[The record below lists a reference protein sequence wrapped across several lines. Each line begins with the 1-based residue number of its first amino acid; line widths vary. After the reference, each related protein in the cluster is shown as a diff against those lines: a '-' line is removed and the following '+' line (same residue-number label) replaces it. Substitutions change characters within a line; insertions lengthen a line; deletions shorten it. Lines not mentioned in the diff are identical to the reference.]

1 MRFTAASS
9 LTEAYEHL
17 AALGS
22 EATVLAGGTDLMVQ
36 HQAGLIHPGHLLY
49 VGGLGELRGVHVPAP
64 GRVRIGALTS
74 HRQLA
79 TDPASRQALPAL
91 ATAASTVGGWQTQ
104 VAGTI
109 GGNLA
114 NASPAA
120 DTPPALLIA
129 GATVHLGSRHG
140 TRSIPIDRFI
150 RGRRDIDREPDE
162 LVVAVECDTLPGDAA
177 EVYLKVAPRS
187 AMEVAVVGLAVRL
200 SVHDGVLA
208 SVAIA
213 ATAVGSRPFRAF
225 DAEALLAGSAVTLER
240 FGDRIDAERL
250 TAAGTAL
257 AAASSPIDDVR
268 SSAAYRRGVLPGLLR
283 RALERC
289 FDQLVTPPTDTERTS
304 P

>member
-1 MRFTAASS
+1 M
-9 LTEAYEHL
+9 
-17 AALGS
+17 
-22 EATVLAGGTDLMVQ
+22 LAGGTDRWCS
-36 HQAGLIHPGHLLY
+36 QAGLIHPGHLL

-177 EVYLKVAPRS
+177 ESISRSLPVRRWRSPSSDWRCVCPSTTASSRRWRSPPPLSVRARS
-187 AMEVAVVGLAVRL
+187 APSTPKR
-200 SVHDGVLA
+200 
-208 SVAIA
+208 
-213 ATAVGSRPFRAF
+213 
-225 DAEALLAGSAVTLER
+225 
-240 FGDRIDAERL
+240 
-250 TAAGTAL
+250 
-257 AAASSPIDDVR
+257 SSP
-268 SSAAYRRGVLPGLLR
+268 ARR
-283 RALERC
+283 
-289 FDQLVTPPTDTERTS
+289 
-304 P
+304 